1 MAGRF
6 QSLAGRLLVSHPA
19 QRDEHFHESVVL
31 IHSHDR
37 TDGALGVILNRPYV
51 RTLGQAQPQLLVT
64 PLDRFALHF
73 GGPVADDRLA
83 FGGWRFASRGPAAI
97 RYGISRAEAE
107 AVASDEAYRLFA
119 FVGYAGWE
127 AGQLEDELRRNAWI
141 TCPFDRVTARLEGEA
156 FWKALLLKHRP
167 DLRLVADEPADPGL
181 N

>member
-1 MAGRF
+1 M
-6 QSLAGRLLVSHPA
+6 
-19 QRDEHFHESVVL
+19 
-31 IHSHDR
+31 
-37 TDGALGVILNRPYV
+37 
-51 RTLGQAQPQLLVT
+51 
-64 PLDRFALHF
+64 
-73 GGPVADDRLA
+73 
-83 FGGWRFASRGPAAI
+83 
-97 RYGISRAEAE
+97 
-107 AVASDEAYRLFA
+107 ASDEAYRLFA